1 MRVCVFSFLAMSSLS
16 VAFVVSPR
24 YCCSSY
30 LTLFL
35 LSFLIPLWKYE
46 LLISFFSLYYYW
58 IATWLCSSSYLHT
71 TFIVYTPM
79 SFPLKSLTQYQKE
92 TTTCHFYATVYWLLL
107 DYFLITWLQCK
118 LTLWVRSVIMYSNL
132 HLYWHVH
139 LYLWTCKGLDK
150 KALRLC
156 KSLFDPTPP
165 LQKHLT
171 VSKLVI
177 IIIINNTDSIRKV
190 QICLHNRQSLKQNRY
205 VTIYM
210 LLFTPVR
217 MTVYY

>member
-35 LSFLIPLWKYE
+35 LSFLIHLWKYE
-46 LLISFFSLYYYW
+46 LLISLFSLYYYW
-58 IATWLCSSSYLHT
+58 IATWLCSSFYLHT

-107 DYFLITWLQCK
+107 DYFPITWLTFSASWLCEWEVWLCI
-118 LTLWVRSVIMYSNL
+118 LTCICTDMSISIYG
-132 HLYWHVH
+132 HLVLIKR
-139 LYLWTCKGLDK
+139 LYVLVKPFWPY
-150 KALRLC
+150 
-156 KSLFDPTPP
+156 PTPP
-165 LQKHLT
+165 KT
-171 VSKLVI
+171 F
-177 IIIINNTDSIRKV
+177 D
-190 QICLHNRQSLKQNRY
+190 SLKISNNN
-205 VTIYM
+205 IK
-210 LLFTPVR
+210 
-217 MTVYY
+217 

>member
-156 KSLFDPTPP
+156 KAF
-165 LQKHLT
+165 LT
-171 VSKLVI
+171 LPHPSKNI
-177 IIIINNTDSIRKV
+177 W
-190 QICLHNRQSLKQNRY
+190 QSQN
-205 VTIYM
+205 
-210 LLFTPVR
+210 
-217 MTVYY
+217 